1 MYDVV
6 VVGGGPAGCYT
17 ASLLGQKGFDVHVLE
32 EHSIIGEPVDCS
44 GVIGAEA
51 FDELELP
58 ESLKLGEI
66 TRLTLVS
73 PSQLEIKFS
82 PPSALA
88 YVVDRAAFDQVI
100 ADKTLQSGVPIHLGC
115 QVVDL
120 RVFDDGVELDIV
132 NKLGSE
138 EATRRFSD
146 PAFQPPSG
154 LMIDESRITNHDSR
168 RVVRA
173 KMAILA
179 GGPRYNLQQKLGMGQ
194 PRDFLRTSQAELPI
208 TDVEQAK
215 ILLGSQVAPRS
226 FAWIVPFE
234 RGDKQFARV
243 GVSSK
248 ENAAPFLKKLIEQLY
263 SDGQLR
269 CLDASIRSWLIPIV
283 PLKRTFAERVL
294 AVGDAAGQTK
304 PTTGGGI
311 YYGLLGARAA
321 AQTVVMAF
329 ESGDFSSSMLR
340 SYEKEWRR
348 RLGGEMRSGAF
359 FRRLVE
365 RLTDEEIDGL
375 FRIVQSDGILAAVT
389 SKARFDWHKDI
400 VHFTLRHPAMG
411 KIFLRGLFR

>member
-1 MYDVV
+1 MIDVLI
-6 VVGGGPAGCYT
+6 VGGGPAGCYT
-17 ASLLGQKGFDVHVLE
+17 AALLGERGFDVHVLE

-58 ESLKLGEI
+58 ESLKLGAI
-66 TRLTLVS
+66 SNLTLVS

-82 PPSALA
+82 PSSALA

-100 ADKTLQSGVPIHLGC
+100 ATRTEQSGVTMHLGC

-120 RVFDDGVELDIV
+120 RVLNDCVELDVKEVSLGQWCQGRSTINQLPLTN
-132 NKLGSE
+132 NKVE
-138 EATRRFSD
+138 RK
-146 PAFQPPSG
+146 
-154 LMIDESRITNHDSR
+154 
-168 RVVRA
+168 VRG

-179 GGPRYNLQQKLGMGQ
+179 GGPRYNLQQKLEMGQ

-208 TDVEQAK
+208 KNINEAK
-215 ILLGSQVAPRS
+215 ILLGSHIAPGS

-234 RGDKQFARV
+234 RGDNQFARV

-248 ENAAPFLKKLIEQLY
+248 SNAAPFLKKLIEQLY
-263 SDGQLR
+263 SEGQLMS
-269 CLDASIRSWLIPIV
+269 LDASIRSWLIPV
-283 PLKRTFAERVL
+283 TPLKRSFAERVI

-311 YYGLLGARAA
+311 YYGLIGARAA
-321 AQTVVMAF
+321 AQTAVRAF
-329 ESGDFSSSMLR
+329 ESGDFSSRMLR
-340 SYEKEWRR
+340 SYEREWRR

-400 VHFTLRHPAMG
+400 VHFTLRHPELG